1 MNAVQQIGAQAGQVL
16 PQLESQ
22 SLNALVGGF
31 AFASAIAWMD
41 VARFV
46 IAQVVN
52 VPKNGGMYYTLTA
65 LLTTLLSIVVFMLL
79 RRVSSKVKQP
89 SQTMYAVTR

>member
-1 MNAVQQIGAQAGQVL
+1 MDAVKQFGAQAKTVGV
-16 PQLESQ
+16 QLESQ

-79 RRVSSKVKQP
+79 RSVSKKVQSPPQP
-89 SQTMYAVTR
+89 VYAVSR

>member
-1 MNAVQQIGAQAGQVL
+1 MDAVKQIGAQANKVL

-79 RRVSSKVKQP
+79 RRVSDRVKQP
-89 SQTMYAVTR
+89 SQPIYAVTR

>member
-1 MNAVQQIGAQAGQVL
+1 MIKQISSQAKTVL
-16 PQLESQ
+16 PQLEAQ

-65 LLTTLLSIVVFMLL
+65 LLTTLLSIVVYMLL
-79 RRVSSKVKQP
+79 RRVSKKVQEPAQP
-89 SQTMYAVTR
+89 VYAVSN